1 MEIEDDLKVIIAEA
15 RKLAIEWKH
24 GFINYDH
31 FFVAMLGKKCVASN
45 YLDHFDTKGWETR
58 IKELYPPSSKLTFN
72 DSLPL
77 TKEAER
83 VIKHSHKIAQYISN
97 KAGAGTNTIHVI
109 LAILSYN
116 NHVTESFKKAGILIE
131 DITESHF
138 KKSYKTF
145 PPIIKPIR
153 KKVYNKVQIF
163 FFSLSSKRKKID
175 ELYQN
180 AANLFCYQQFRDSI
194 KTCQV
199 GLSLSPSN
207 LDFKFLLAYNLMK
220 QFDCEPSLILMEELV
235 KNNPENVHFLLLL
248 SCINDMIGNYG
259 TVAEIIDALLLLQPD
274 NDVYLNNKGFNLIK
288 QTKYLESIS
297 FSEQSIQKNPAFS
310 YPWNNLGFAK
320 YKLGETDNA
329 ISNIDKSIELDKGNA
344 YAYKNKGII
353 YFELGN
359 KEEALKN
366 FNLSLKFGYTEKY
379 GKEVL
384 QLLEKLGPPP
394 ASL

>member
-15 RKLAIEWKH
+15 RKLAIEWQH
-24 GFINYDH
+24 GFINHDH
-31 FFVAMLGKKCVASN
+31 FFVAMLKKKCIASN
-45 YLDHFDTKGWETR
+45 YLDHCDAEPWETR
-58 IKELYPPSSKLTFN
+58 IKELYPPSSKLTFK

-77 TKEAER
+77 TIEAER
-83 VIKHSHKIAQYISN
+83 VIKHSHKIAQHISK
-97 KAGAGTNTIHVI
+97 KAGINTIHVI
-109 LAILSYN
+109 IAILSYN
-116 NHVTESFKKAGILIE
+116 NAVTESFNKAGILIE

-175 ELYQN
+175 ELYEN

-207 LDFKFLLAYNLMK
+207 LDLKFLLAYNLMK
-220 QFDCEPSLILMEELV
+220 QLDFESSLILIEELV
-235 KNNPENVHFLLLL
+235 KNNPENVHLLLLL

-259 TVAEIIDALLLLQPD
+259 SVAETIDALLLLQPD
-274 NDVYLNNKGFNLIK
+274 NDVYLNNKGFNLIR
-288 QTKYLESIS
+288 QTKYIESIS
-297 FSEQSIQKNPAFS
+297 FFEQSIQKNPVFT

-329 ISNIDKSIELDKGNA
+329 ISNIDKSIELDKSNA

-379 GKEVL
+379 GNEVL
-384 QLLEKLGPPP
+384 QLLEKIVPPP

>member
-31 FFVAMLGKKCVASN
+31 FFVSMLKNKCIASY
-45 YLDHFDTKGWETR
+45 YLDHCDAKDWETK
-58 IKELYPPSSKLTFN
+58 IKELYPNNSKLTFK
-72 DSLPL
+72 DSLAL

-83 VIKHSHKIAQYISN
+83 VINHSHKIAQHISN
-97 KAGAGTNTIHVI
+97 KGSTNTIHVI
-109 LAILSYN
+109 LAMLSYN
-116 NHVTESFKKAGILIE
+116 NDVTKSFNKAAILIE

-138 KKSYKTF
+138 KKRYKTF

-153 KKVYNKVQIF
+153 RKVYNKVQIF
-163 FFSLSSKRKKID
+163 FFSLSSKLKKID

-180 AANLFCYQQFRDSI
+180 ALNLFYYQQFGDSI

-207 LDFKFLLAYNLMK
+207 LDFKFLLAYNFIN
-220 QFDCEPSLILMEELV
+220 QIDYESSLILIKELV
-235 KNNPENVHFLLLL
+235 KNNPENAHFLLSL
-248 SCINDMIGNYG
+248 SYINDMIGNYS
-259 TVAEIIDALLLLQPD
+259 TAAEIIDALLLLQPD
-274 NDVYLNNKGFNLIK
+274 NDVYLNNKGFNLVR
-288 QTKYLESIS
+288 QTKYVESIS
-297 FSEQSIQKNPAFS
+297 FFEQSIQKNPVFS

-329 ISNIDKSIELDKGNA
+329 ISNIDKSIELDKSNA

-366 FNLSLKFGYTEKY
+366 FNLSLKFGYSEKY
-379 GKEVL
+379 DNEVL
-384 QLLEKLGPPP
+384 QLLEQLCPPP
-394 ASL
+394 GGF